1 MRSSRVA
8 PQLRRAGRAAKVVS
22 APAAR
27 RRRWWGMTQASAR
40 RPTAASVGVHGRC
53 PQATPLFG
61 TPQFIVGQTLL
72 VAVWIAL
79 DVIALRLRW
88 DPYPFI
94 LLNLAFS
101 TQAAYAACSGAD
113 RRDPHAMTCAPRPA
127 PEPMAPS

>member
-1 MRSSRVA
+1 VGHDPSFR
-8 PQLRRAGRAAKVVS
+8 
-22 APAAR
+22 APADR
-27 RRRWWGMTQASAR
+27 SIRSRPRSLSAGD
-40 RPTAASVGVHGRC
+40 PI
-53 PQATPLFG
+53 FG
-61 TPQFIVGQTLL
+61 TPQFAVGQTLL

-113 RRDPHAMTCAPRPA
+113 RRDPCDDLRAAARARTDGL
-127 PEPMAPS
+127 S